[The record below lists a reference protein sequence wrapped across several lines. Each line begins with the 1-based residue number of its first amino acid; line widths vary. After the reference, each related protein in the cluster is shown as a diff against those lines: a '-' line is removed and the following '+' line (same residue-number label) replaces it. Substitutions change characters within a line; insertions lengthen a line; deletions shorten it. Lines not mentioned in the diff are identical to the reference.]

1 MLLKVEGQRA
11 FEVDVSVR
19 DRGDV
24 AHVLLGAVPIG
35 AFGGPLKSMRIL
47 RNNDV
52 GEQRERAGD
61 SGHLL
66 ARSSPSR

>member
-35 AFGGPLKSMRIL
+35 AFWW
-47 RNNDV
+47 
-52 GEQRERAGD
+52 
-61 SGHLL
+61 
-66 ARSSPSR
+66 SSQIYAHSTQ